1 MTTYKWKHWRIIMNK
16 LNTILSI
23 TAAVTVLSALAMTA
37 NAAGDLFTE
46 LDANADGMISA
57 SEAEVHAVLS
67 ENFASIDVDAD
78 GYISKGEFAGSGIS

>member
-1 MTTYKWKHWRIIMNK
+1 MNK
-16 LNTILSI
+16 LNKTLSI
-23 TAAVTVLSALAMTA
+23 AAAFTVLSALSMTA
-37 NAAGDLFTE
+37 NAGSDLFTE

-78 GYISKGEFAGSGIS
+78 GYISKGEFAASGVS